1 MFAGRTLV
9 IATRHRKEQVI
20 SPILEASLGVRC
32 IVPPDLDTDR
42 LGTFSGEVE
51 RKDDPLTTA
60 RAKCAMALA
69 ATGADLALASEGSF
83 GPHPQLFF
91 LPSDEEVLL
100 LVDTLNELE
109 VYASHLDTRTNYS
122 GTVIRTEQELRSFA
136 EQVGFP
142 EHGLILRRK
151 KDDPGGLIKGITHAD
166 QLDLAFRQLITAQG
180 EVYVETDMRALYN
193 PTRMRVIEQTARKL
207 VDRIQSC
214 CPTCSRP
221 GFGVTDL
228 VRGLPC
234 DWCGGPTQAVLY
246 TRSICSRCHHEVENW
261 YPQGRQVEDPGSCD
275 RCNP

>member
-1 MFAGRTLV
+1 M

-20 SPILEASLGVRC
+20 APILEASLGVQC

-109 VYASHLDTRTNYS
+109 VYASHLDTLTNYS
-122 GTVIRTEQELRSFA
+122 GTVIRSEQELRSFA

-151 KDDPGGLIKGITHAD
+151 KDDPGGMIKGITHAD
-166 QLDLAFRQLITAQG
+166 QLDLAFRQMVAAQG

-193 PTRMRVIEQTARKL
+193 PTRMRVIEQTAMKL

-214 CPTCSRP
+214 CPSCSWP
-221 GFGVTDL
+221 GFGVTDH

-234 DWCGGPTQAVLY
+234 DWCGRPTQGVLY
-246 TRSICSRCHHEVENW
+246 TRSLCSRCGHQAENW
-261 YPQGRQVEDPGSCD
+261 YPQGRKVEDPGSCD
-275 RCNP
+275 VCNP